1 MKQKANRTRTIYDD
15 SLPRI
20 FLWSGFTVFVILL
33 IACVIIGAV
42 IFFSHYNLDEGRKI
56 ILACLALAVPGSY
69 GLPLISLI
77 KVWNQERAL
86 GIYWKDRTDQE
97 RPEWERDWYL
107 SYERGGFIL
116 IHRAYIQC
124 ITGSKEELE
133 DTGSYAKGSVY
144 HTAYED
150 INGTRHLLNFSS
162 ESGSEEF
169 QKWYKK
175 QPFNKENRDDE
186 QQTDIRN

>member
-1 MKQKANRTRTIYDD
+1 MKQKAKRIRTIYDD

-77 KVWNQERAL
+77 KVWNQERAGNL
-86 GIYWKDRTDQE
+86 LE
-97 RPEWERDWYL
+97 RPDGSGTSRM
-107 SYERGGFIL
+107 G
-116 IHRAYIQC
+116 
-124 ITGSKEELE
+124 TGLV
-133 DTGSYAKGSVY
+133 SV
-144 HTAYED
+144 
-150 INGTRHLLNFSS
+150 L
-162 ESGSEEF
+162 
-169 QKWYKK
+169 
-175 QPFNKENRDDE
+175 
-186 QQTDIRN
+186 